1 MSPLLKFKVVHNS
14 KMNRYILAPHSFF
27 HWKARWPFAVGFMQ
41 QTKRCLFQCFGYFVK
56 MQNFTWLVVISE
68 NMIAISFLWNPLCH
82 ISDFYDLLKKWTH
95 LSWSCQTAYLN
106 MKWHT
111 YQARWLQKALRLN
124 LLSMLLYVKASI
136 KMKPTLMKPPLC
148 WQWRIIS
155 EPRSRHTLFTSC
167 SSLAGKRGLSC
178 LIPEMFRHFYGELL
192 ISA

>member
-1 MSPLLKFKVVHNS
+1 MAFCSWFHATNKKVPISMLWIFRKNAELYLVGCDKWKYDSHIFPLEPFV
-14 KMNRYILAPHSFF
+14 PHF
-27 HWKARWPFAVGFMQ
+27 R
-41 QTKRCLFQCFGYFVK
+41 
-56 MQNFTWLVVISE
+56 
-68 NMIAISFLWNPLCH
+68 FLWPLEKVD
-82 ISDFYDLLKKWTH
+82 S
-95 LSWSCQTAYLN
+95 SWSCQTAYLN